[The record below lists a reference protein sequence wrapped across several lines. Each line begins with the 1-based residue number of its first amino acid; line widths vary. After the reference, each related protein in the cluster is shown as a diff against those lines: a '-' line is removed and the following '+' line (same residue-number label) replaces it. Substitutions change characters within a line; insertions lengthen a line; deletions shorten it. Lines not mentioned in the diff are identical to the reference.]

1 MIDKRSIM
9 KKKIL
14 IVLFMAA
21 ALVALP
27 AMGQSFGYR
36 QSEDNRQW
44 TYTNTAQTFR
54 STSAMPGSG
63 SAYSASP
70 MLNENGIATYGN
82 ETGTSGLSA
91 KDLGRL
97 RRDPGAIDDPF
108 FNQPLGDALL
118 PLFLLALAYAGYKV
132 LARRKK
138 SVQRE

>member
-1 MIDKRSIM
+1 M

-36 QSEDNRQW
+36 QSEDNRRW

-63 SAYSASP
+63 SAYSATP
-70 MLNENGIATYGN
+70 TLNKYGMATYEG
-82 ETGTSGLSA
+82 EEEPSMASLRAGSIRKTGTGTPGSGGQEL
-91 KDLGRL
+91 
-97 RRDPGAIDDPF
+97 PI
-108 FNQPLGDALL
+108 GDAVV
-118 PLFLLALAYAGYKV
+118 PLMLLALAYAGYKV

-138 SVQRE
+138 SVQRD

>member
-1 MIDKRSIM
+1 M

-63 SAYSASP
+63 SAYSATP
-70 MLNENGIATYGN
+70 MLNEYGMATYEGEEEPSMASLRAGSIRKN
-82 ETGTSGLSA
+82 TGTPGSGGQEL
-91 KDLGRL
+91 
-97 RRDPGAIDDPF
+97 
-108 FNQPLGDALL
+108 PLGDAVL
-118 PLFLLALAYAGYKV
+118 PLMLLALAYAGYKV

-138 SVQRE
+138 SAQRE

>member
-1 MIDKRSIM
+1 M

-63 SAYSASP
+63 SAYSATP
-70 MLNENGIATYGN
+70 MLNEDGTATYGREDAAPGIRRMRMEDPAN
-82 ETGTSGLSA
+82 PGTPSSNPTDA
-91 KDLGRL
+91 QE
-97 RRDPGAIDDPF
+97 
-108 FNQPLGDALL
+108 QPLGDALL
-118 PLFLLALAYAGYKV
+118 PLFLLVLAYVGYKV

-138 SVQRE
+138 SAQRE